1 MFFGKNKY
9 KNSDSETFE
18 NRVNLFGKELPIGF
32 VKEKITEKKL
42 AEEIL
47 TDEELSEKLMEKI
60 YLYEKNFLGNETEI
74 IERKI
79 TEEKTE
85 TSLTYVVTYK
95 LEGDICTQQEVFLK

>member
-1 MFFGKNKY
+1 MK
-9 KNSDSETFE
+9 
-18 NRVNLFGKELPIGF
+18 
-32 VKEKITEKKL
+32 KIFSG
-42 AEEIL
+42 
-47 TDEELSEKLMEKI
+47 D
-60 YLYEKNFLGNETEI
+60 ETEI

>member
-1 MFFGKNKY
+1 MKSF
-9 KNSDSETFE
+9 
-18 NRVNLFGKELPIGF
+18 P
-32 VKEKITEKKL
+32 
-42 AEEIL
+42 
-47 TDEELSEKLMEKI
+47 EKLMEKI
-60 YLYEKNFLGNETEI
+60 YLYEKNFLGDETEI